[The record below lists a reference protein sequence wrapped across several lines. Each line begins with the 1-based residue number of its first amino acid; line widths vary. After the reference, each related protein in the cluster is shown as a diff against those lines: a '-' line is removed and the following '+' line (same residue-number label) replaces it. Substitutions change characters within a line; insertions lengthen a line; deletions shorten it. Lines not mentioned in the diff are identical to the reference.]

1 MYFVYVLQSLHH
13 DFRYTGMT
21 QNLERRLSQH
31 DRGSTSSTKFYA
43 PFVIIH
49 SEAFESSNEAR
60 TREKYLKSA
69 AGRRWIKEKYP

>member
-69 AGRRWIKEKYP
+69 AGRR